1 MEALLR
7 SQQSRG
13 PGEINKTMAG
23 EKAHRFEIPAPLG
36 VYGLLR
42 NVGNQ
47 RGDGRCRPAFQD
59 AGDYSC
65 RPRLIVGAEDMFK
78 IRSQWRTDL
87 GKEVGDW
94 LRDRP
99 FALADP
105 LEKVKQNRFDSGI
118 PERDEFGYSVY
129 VALVPWQTL
138 PKVSS

>member
-1 MEALLR
+1 
-7 SQQSRG
+7 
-13 PGEINKTMAG
+13 
-23 EKAHRFEIPAPLG
+23 
-36 VYGLLR
+36 
-42 NVGNQ
+42 
-47 RGDGRCRPAFQD
+47 
-59 AGDYSC
+59 
-65 RPRLIVGAEDMFK
+65 MFK